1 MSVRDLISPFTA
13 WKNVFLDPV
22 SIKDPINNRPGAPRY
37 RGFHQNDMEKC
48 IGCGTCETICQ
59 NAAIDMVPVEGE
71 DAKDGDSGLRP
82 RIDYGR
88 CCWCA
93 LCVDVCMTGSLTM
106 SNEYTWVDRDPDAFR
121 FIPGAE
127 AKSWDDA
134 ELGYRRPE
142 DHKIKPGERVDMG
155 EMEAESRIC
164 NFDEIVDGYSIDQA
178 VLEADRCVECGL
190 CVATCPTHMAIPEYI
205 AAVRDGDYEKGL
217 RLLYDTNP
225 FSQVCG
231 RICTHKC
238 ETACA
243 ARHEGDP
250 IAIRWL
256 KRHITDQV
264 PIDKYAEIIGKGETA
279 TGHKV
284 AVIGAGPAGLT
295 AAYDM
300 ARKGHEV
307 VVYEAQAHPG
317 GMIRYGI
324 PEYRLPYDVIDSE
337 VAVIEAQ
344 GVKINYNS
352 RVGVD
357 ISMEELHDQYD
368 AVLLTIG
375 LHLGRS
381 TRIPGTD
388 HPMVFKA
395 VDLLRDITA
404 GKEVEVPRRVVV
416 IGGGNV
422 AMDIARSM
430 ARLQKQKYGEIGMTV
445 TALEDFDH
453 FLADPEE
460 VKESFEEGI
469 KIFDARGPR
478 EIIFGE
484 NGELTGL
491 KTWRVISI
499 FDEQGRFA
507 PSYDESDEMDH
518 AGDMVIEA
526 IGQMSD
532 VSLLG
537 DELTEKLEWNR
548 GRIQVDDAGRTSEP
562 WLWSGG
568 DCVNGPD
575 VVHAV
580 ADGHRSAASIDSYIS
595 TVEKKS

>member
-1 MSVRDLISPFTA
+1 MSVRDVISPFTA
-13 WKNVFLDPV
+13 WKNVFRDPV
-22 SIKDPINNRPGAPRY
+22 TIKDPLNERPGAPRY
-37 RGFHQNDMEKC
+37 RGFHQNDMDKC

-59 NAAIDMVPVEGE
+59 NAAIDMVPVEGQE
-71 DAKDGDSGLRP
+71 TKDGDSGLRP

-106 SNEYTWVDRDPDAFR
+106 SNEYKWVDSDPDVFR

-127 AKSWDDA
+127 PKSWDDA

-142 DHKIKPGERVDMG
+142 EHKIKSGLRVKMG
-155 EMEAESRIC
+155 EAEPEARIC
-164 NFDEIVDGYSIDQA
+164 NFDEIVDGYSIEQA

-190 CVATCPTHMAIPEYI
+190 CIATCPTHMAIPEYI

-217 RLLYDTNP
+217 RLLYDSNP

-231 RICTHKC
+231 RVCTHKC
-238 ETACA
+238 EDACA

-256 KRHITDQV
+256 KRHITEQV
-264 PIDKYAEIIGKGETA
+264 PIEKYTEIIGPPDAA
-279 TGHKV
+279 TGRKV

-295 AAYDM
+295 AAYDL

-307 VVYEAQAHPG
+307 FVYEAQAHPG

-344 GVKINYNS
+344 GVEIKYNC

-357 ISMEELHDQYD
+357 IALEQLHNDYD
-368 AVLLTIG
+368 AVMLTIG

-381 TRIPGTD
+381 TRIPGSD
-388 HPMVFKA
+388 HQMVTKA

-404 GKEVEVPRRVVV
+404 GKEVEVPRQVVV

-430 ARLQKQKYGEIGMTV
+430 ARLQKQKYGEIGVTV
-445 TALEDFDH
+445 TALEDLDH

-469 KIFDARGPR
+469 EIFDARGPR
-478 EIIFGE
+478 EITF
-484 NGELTGL
+484 NDDGELTGL

-499 FDEQGRFA
+499 FDDQGRFA
-507 PSYDESDEMDH
+507 PSYDESDEAQH
-518 AGDMVIEA
+518 PGDMVIEA

-537 DELTEKLEWNR
+537 EDLTEKLEWNR
-548 GRIQVDDAGRTSEP
+548 GRIQVDKAGRTSEP

-568 DCVNGPD
+568 DCVKGPD

-580 ADGHRSAASIDSYIS
+580 ADGHRTAASIDSYM
-595 TVEKKS
+595 TVMEEKL

>member
-1 MSVRDLISPFTA
+1 MSVRDVISPFTA

-22 SIKDPINNRPGAPRY
+22 SIKDPINTRPGAPRY
-37 RGFHQNDMEKC
+37 RGFHQNDLDKC

-106 SNEYTWVDRDPDAFR
+106 SNEYQWVDRDPDAFR
-121 FIPGAE
+121 FIPGVD
-127 AKSWDDA
+127 AKSWDND

-142 DHKIKPGERVDMG
+142 GHTIKPGLRVDMG
-155 EMEAESRIC
+155 EAEPEARIC
-164 NFDEIVDGYSIDQA
+164 NFDEIVDGYSIEQA

-205 AAVRDGDYEKGL
+205 AAVREGDYEKGL
-217 RLLYDTNP
+217 RLLYDSNP

-264 PIDKYAEIIGKGETA
+264 PIEKYAEIIGAPDAA
-279 TGHKV
+279 TGHKI

-295 AAYDM
+295 AAYDL

-307 VVYEAQAHPG
+307 VVFEAQAHPG

-344 GVKINYNS
+344 GVKINYNC

-357 ISMEELHDQYD
+357 ITMEQLHEQYE

-388 HPMVFKA
+388 HPMVTKA

-404 GKEVEVPRRVVV
+404 GVEVEVPRRVVV

-430 ARLQKQKYGEIGMTV
+430 ARLQQQKYGEIGMTV

-453 FLADPEE
+453 FLADAEE

-469 KIFDARGPR
+469 EIFDARGPR

-484 NGELTGL
+484 DGQLTGL
-491 KTWRVISI
+491 RTWRVISI

-507 PSYDESDEMDH
+507 PSYDEGDEMEH

-526 IGQMSD
+526 IGQVSD

-537 DELTEKLEWNR
+537 EELTEKLEWNR
-548 GRIQVDDAGRTSEP
+548 GRIQVDEAGRTSEP

-568 DCVNGPD
+568 DCVKGPD

-580 ADGHRSAASIDSYIS
+580 ADGHRAAASIESYIGV
-595 TVEKKS
+595 VEKKS